1 MTREEEMKKEDIH
14 KFNVLSSQWL
24 YHEQELKR
32 DSDEKYHTKE
42 QRKIETLL
50 KELIDKIKRDLP
62 F

>member
-1 MTREEEMKKEDIH
+1 MKREDIH
-14 KFNVLSSQWL
+14 RLNVLSSQWL

-32 DSDEKYHTKE
+32 NSDEQYHTKE

-50 KELIDKIKRDLP
+50 EELIVKIKQGLP

>member
-1 MTREEEMKKEDIH
+1 MKREDIH
-14 KFNVLSSQWL
+14 RLNVLSSQWL

-32 DSDEKYHTKE
+32 DSDEQYHTKE

-50 KELIDKIKRDLP
+50 EELIDKIKRDLP